1 MLNVK
6 NEVLYRVYGVALL
19 VLGAAV
25 LIFMQ
30 LLNLTIWESEKW
42 RAKANKL
49 YVKLVDAPTE
59 RGNILAD
66 DGSLLAT
73 SVPFFDI
80 HFDAKA
86 EGLTK
91 DIFSDENIDSLALLL
106 SKHVDQQYTPDAYR
120 DWLMQLRA
128 AADTIRGIR
137 YVPIAKDVTY
147 DKAMR
152 IKTFPIF
159 REGRNKG
166 GFILEQKPR
175 RERPFKLLAQRTIG
189 YTREGA
195 LPVGLEGSFD
205 NVLEPKGDSS
215 SRKVM
220 MIRVPGDIY
229 IPVDDLMEI
238 EPEVGGDVVTTLDI
252 NIQDVAENALLKAC
266 QTHNADHGC
275 AIVMEVKTGKI
286 RAMANIGR
294 TPEGWWE
301 TYNYA
306 VGERVEPG
314 SMFKLATFMAL
325 LEDGY
330 ISDFEQKVPVYKGK
344 IRIYDEELLDAI
356 PHGLD
361 TMTIKQVF
369 AMSSNV
375 GTATLAQQVY
385 GKGKAANFVERLKD
399 FGLDTPTDVEVGGE
413 EAPFI
418 KNPEDPKSEWSGTTL
433 PWMSIGYEILLTP
446 LQLLTFYNAVANDGR
461 MMKPYLVQ
469 RTERYGEVIK
479 EFRPTVVNRN
489 IASKTTIA
497 KAKEL
502 LKAVVQKGGTAN
514 NIQSPYYTI
523 AGKTGTAQL
532 NYHKFKVSKGITHQA
547 GFCGFFPADSPVYSC
562 IVVISEPEHGGYHGA
577 EVAAPVFRQ
586 IADKCF
592 SMKPEL
598 HEPINLNKPDK
609 LKTNQLPAYD
619 AGATADLTKSLD
631 WLGIDFSQKEND
643 ENQPEWGVL
652 VAERG
657 DSLLIQNRIIS
668 DKTVPSVIGMGLK
681 DAIYLLENRGCK
693 VQARGVGKV
702 RRQSLAV
709 GTRAS
714 GQTCVLYL
722 E

>member
-6 NEVLYRVYGVALL
+6 NEVLVRVYLVAAMILL
-19 VLGAAV
+19 AAFV
-25 LIFMQ
+25 IFGRLYQ
-30 LLNLTIWESEKW
+30 LSVVEADIW
-42 RAKANKL
+42 RAKSDSL
-49 YVKLVDAPTE
+49 YVKMVDVQAD

-73 SVPFFDI
+73 SLPYFDV
-80 HFDAKA
+80 HWDAKS
-86 EGLTK
+86 ESLTD
-91 DIFSDENIDSLALLL
+91 DIFTPQAVDSLALLL
-106 SKHVDQQYTPDAYR
+106 STYVDQQYTPGAYR
-120 DWLMQLRA
+120 DWLLQLRA
-128 AADTIRGIR
+128 APDDTRGIR
-137 YVPIAKDVTY
+137 YIPIAKNLPY
-147 DKAMR
+147 SKALLV
-152 IKTFPIF
+152 KTFPIF
-159 REGRNKG
+159 REGRSKG

-175 RERPFKLLAQRTIG
+175 RERPFKMLAQRTIG

-205 NVLEPKGDSS
+205 NVLGGSLGKQL
-215 SRKVM
+215 R
-220 MIRVPGDIY
+220 IRVPGDVY
-229 IPVDDLMEI
+229 IPVGDLAEI
-238 EPEVGGDVVTTLDI
+238 EPEAGADVVTTLDI

-266 QTHNADHGC
+266 QTHDADHGC

-314 SMFKLATFMAL
+314 SMFKLASFMAM

-330 ISDFEQKVPVYKGK
+330 ISDFDEQIPVYKGK
-344 IRIYDEELLDAI
+344 VRIYEEELLDAV
-356 PHGLD
+356 PHGMD
-361 TMTIKQVF
+361 TMSIRQVF

-375 GTATLAQQVY
+375 GTATLTQQFY
-385 GKGKAANFVERLKD
+385 GKGRAANFVERLRS
-399 FGLDTPTDVEVGGE
+399 FGLDLPTDIEVGGE
-413 EAPFI
+413 EAPII
-418 KNPEDPKSEWSGTTL
+418 KNPNDPKSEWSGTTL
-433 PWMSIGYEILLTP
+433 PWMSIGYELLLTP
-446 LQLLTFYNAVANDGR
+446 LQMLTFYNALANDGR
-461 MMKPYLVQ
+461 MMRPYLVQ
-469 RTERYGEVIK
+469 RTERYGEVLK
-479 EFRPTVVNRN
+479 EFRPTIVKRS

-502 LKAVVQKGGTAN
+502 LKTVVEKGGTAQ
-514 NIQSPYYTI
+514 NIQSPHYAI

-532 NYHKFKVSKGITHQA
+532 NYHKFKASKGIRHQA
-547 GFCGFFPADSPVYSC
+547 SFCGFFPADDPVYSC
-562 IVVISEPEHGGYHGA
+562 IVVISEPVRGGYHGA

-592 SMKPEL
+592 AMKAEL
-598 HEPINLNKPDK
+598 HEPVNAQKPDK
-609 LKTNQLPAYD
+609 LRTNELPTYD
-619 AGATADLTKSLD
+619 AGAVADMAESLG
-631 WLGIDFSQKEND
+631 WLGINFYEEND
-643 ENQPEWGVL
+643 LPEWAVI

-657 DSLLIQNRIIS
+657 DSLVMKNRTVS

-681 DAIYLLENRGCK
+681 DAIYLLENRGCR
-693 VQARGVGKV
+693 VRVEGVGKV